1 MKFSIES
8 TRLTFITVA
17 SMVFSL
23 SMSIP
28 ADANDL
34 KVGVVKHDLPS
45 GLCFAYLP
53 GTKKEMLVIPFT
65 NKKSE
70 KVTARMNIN
79 GENIQLRQTSHKVVG
94 KTSFATYQSKNVL
107 VTIESK
113 MVLEREEPVY
123 YSNSV
128 EKISIKS
135 KGLTKNI
142 NTKGGCNG

>member
-8 TRLTFITVA
+8 TRLTLITIA

-23 SMSIP
+23 SMSNL
-28 ADANDL
+28 ADANDI
-34 KVGVVKHDLPS
+34 KIGVVKHDLTS

-94 KTSFATYQSKNVL
+94 KTSFATYQSRNVL

-113 MVLEREEPVY
+113 MVLEKEEPVY
-123 YSNSV
+123 YSRMV

-135 KGLTKNI
+135 KGITENI
-142 NTKGGCNG
+142 NTTGGCNG

>member
-1 MKFSIES
+1 MKSAIES
-8 TRLTFITVA
+8 TRLAFITIA

-34 KVGVVKHDLPS
+34 KIGVVKHDLPS

-65 NKKSE
+65 NKKAE

-79 GENIQLRQTSHKVVG
+79 GENILLRQTSHKVVG
-94 KTSFATYQSKNVL
+94 KTSFATYQSKNIL

-135 KGLTKNI
+135 KGVTKNI

>member
-8 TRLTFITVA
+8 TRLAFITIA

-34 KVGVVKHDLPS
+34 KIGVVKHDLPS

-135 KGLTKNI
+135 KGITKNI